1 MYDTTVLG
9 FLVAFGLCAL
19 MGGPVVRS
27 LARRGA
33 RQRVSDDA
41 PSAHASKQTTPTM
54 GGLLILLGVSVPV
67 AILTLLQPVFA
78 SALGVLALML
88 GFGAIGF
95 ADDLLKTR
103 RGRNQGLTAPQ
114 KLALQFAVAC
124 AFLWWMRAGSQGPDP
139 WGGALHTTLI
149 ALGSWGVFD
158 LGDAYYPLAAVFIV
172 GFANAVN
179 LMDGLDGL
187 AAGVCAIIA
196 VAMAATAVAMGRTE
210 WVTVFAAAVAG
221 ACVGFLW
228 FNAHP
233 ALVFM
238 GDTGSLAL
246 GAALAGLAL
255 WGKVEAPF
263 QAFAAV
269 PWAVA
274 LSVLLQVGVFK
285 ALKRWKG
292 IEYAR
297 THRVLR
303 RAPLHHHFE
312 EMGWPE
318 TRVVARFWVATAVCV
333 AATLA
338 FGMHP

>member
-1 MYDTTVLG
+1 MRNTAVLG
-9 FLVAFGLCAL
+9 FLVAFAICAL
-19 MGGPVVRS
+19 LGGPVIRA
-27 LARRGA
+27 LGRRGA
-33 RQRVSDDA
+33 RQTVSADA
-41 PSAHASKQTTPTM
+41 PMAHAGKQNTPTM
-54 GGLLILLGVSVPV
+54 GGLLILLAVSVPV
-67 AILTLLQPVFA
+67 AVLAILQPVYA
-78 SALGVLALML
+78 SALGVLGLML
-88 GFGAIGF
+88 AFGVIGF
-95 ADDLLKTR
+95 LDDLLIAR
-103 RGRNQGLTAPQ
+103 RGKNQGLTAPQ
-114 KLALQFAVAC
+114 KLVLQFAAAA
-124 AFLWWMRAGSQGPDP
+124 AFVWWMHGASRGAGASGD
-139 WGGALHTTLI
+139 ALHTTI
-149 ALGSWGVFD
+149 VALGVGSSVDVGG
-158 LGDAYYPLAAVFIV
+158 LYYPLAVIFIV
-172 GFANAVN
+172 GLANAVN

-187 AAGVCAIIA
+187 AAGVCAMIA
-196 VAMAATAVAMGRTE
+196 VATAATAVAVGRTE
-210 WVTVFAAAVAG
+210 WVTVFAAAVGG

-269 PWAVA
+269 PWVEA
-274 LSVLLQVGVFK
+274 LSVMLQVGVFK
-285 ALKRWKG
+285 ALKRRKG

-312 EMGWPE
+312 ELGWPE

-338 FGMHP
+338 FGVHP